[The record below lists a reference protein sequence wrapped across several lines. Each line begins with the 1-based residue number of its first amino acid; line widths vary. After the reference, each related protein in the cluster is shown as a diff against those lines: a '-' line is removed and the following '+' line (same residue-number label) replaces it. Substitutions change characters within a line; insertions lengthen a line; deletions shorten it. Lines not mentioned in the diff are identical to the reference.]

1 MWLATPEWG
10 GVGSRLGHEWCVE
23 LAVYVQTV
31 STQCMRSVC
40 AVCGACAVH
49 VPRMYGMAGEDA
61 TGELARNQSLSSFFP
76 SDTYMWWALGFY
88 S

>member
-1 MWLATPEWG
+1 MWLATPEG
-10 GVGSRLGHEWCVE
+10 GGGGSRLGHEWCVE

-61 TGELARNQSLSSFFP
+61 TGELARN
-76 SDTYMWWALGFY
+76 
-88 S
+88 